1 MKMLS
6 RALAA
11 IALVLPV
18 PWAAAQGYPP
28 TRLNVVGNL
37 GITTQYK
44 EIEQPFW
51 TRYIEQAS
59 HGQVTAQ
66 IKPWNEMG
74 LKGPEVIKL
83 LRQGLFDIGTTQMSF
98 LAGDGPINDGTDLP
112 GVSTSLEVL
121 REVTQAF
128 RPYLEKYYED
138 RLGLKILGLWSF
150 QAQLL
155 YCTKEIDSLAD
166 LKGRKVRTGGAAQA
180 AFIEYFGGSGVNMA
194 FGEVQ
199 QGLQNGVVDC
209 AITGALGGYS
219 AKWYEAAKY
228 LYALPINWASSISAV
243 NLKRWNALDSRVQAL
258 ILAGYEKLGNDIY
271 AQNERENTIGL
282 ACLTGSGD
290 CPNGKPSAMILKP
303 IHPGDLDLRRK
314 ALEERVLPDWAAR
327 CGPECTANWNAS
339 VGRVVDMTAKAK

>member
-1 MKMLS
+1 MRTLNH
-6 RALAA
+6 ALAV
-11 IALVLPV
+11 IALALPAA
-18 PWAAAQGYPP
+18 WAGAQDYPP
-28 TRLNVVGNL
+28 TKLNVVGNL

-44 EIEQPFW
+44 DLEQPFW
-51 TRYIEQAS
+51 TQYIEQAS

-98 LAGDGPINDGTDLP
+98 LAGDGPINDGVDLP
-112 GVSTSLEVL
+112 GVSTSLGEL

-128 RPYLEKYYED
+128 RPYLEKYYEQ

-155 YCTKEIDSLAD
+155 YCSKEIGSLAD

-228 LYALPINWASSISAV
+228 LYALPINWASSISAAS
-243 NLKRWNALDSRVQAL
+243 LKRWNALDPKVREL
-258 ILAGYEKLGNDIY
+258 IIAGYGKLEADIY
-271 AQNERENTIGL
+271 AQNERENDIGL
-282 ACLTGSGD
+282 ACLTGSGP
-290 CPNGKPSAMILKP
+290 CPKGEPGSMVLKP
-303 IHPGDLDLRRK
+303 VHPGDLELRRK

-327 CGPECTANWNAS
+327 CGPECTADWNAS
-339 VGRVVDMTAKAK
+339 VGRVVHMTAKAK

>member
-1 MKMLS
+1 MRIMS

-11 IALVLPV
+11 LALALPV
-18 PWAAAQGYPP
+18 AWAGAQDYPQ
-28 TRLNVVGNL
+28 TQLNVVGNL

-51 TRYIEQAS
+51 TRDIEQAS
-59 HGQVTAQ
+59 HGRVTAQ

-112 GVSTSLEVL
+112 GVSTSLEML
-121 REVTQAF
+121 HQVTQAF
-128 RPYLEKYYED
+128 QPYLETYYEQ

-155 YCTKEIDSLAD
+155 YCSKEINSLAD

-243 NLKRWNALDSRVQAL
+243 NLKRWNALDPGVQAL
-258 ILAGYEKLGNDIY
+258 ILTGYDKLVKDIY
-271 AQNERENTIGL
+271 AQNERENSIGL
-282 ACLTGSGD
+282 ACLTGEGN
-290 CPNGKPSAMILKP
+290 CPNGPPSSMILKP
-303 IHPGDLDLRRK
+303 IHPGDLELRRK
-314 ALEERVLPDWAAR
+314 ALEERVLPGWAAR
-327 CGPECTANWNAS
+327 CGPECTAQWNES
-339 VGRVVDMTAKAK
+339 VGRIVNMTAKAK